1 MTYKNKYLIE
11 QYKIL
16 HNEREGYGNGY
27 NNNTL
32 KLEHLNKFLQAYSSK
47 IILDYGCG
55 KGDLTKYLNSEIG
68 PYKCYG
74 YDPAIDEFNNEHKD
88 KDFDTIV
95 CLDVLEHIPE
105 DEVNALLNH
114 IKSYDVKSL
123 YFIVSTRYAKT
134 LLPDGRNCHETV
146 KSKEWW
152 QNEFENIFTDQNVVV
167 TEQKKLNQIRVLI
180 HEN

>member
-1 MTYKNKYLIE
+1 MTYKNEYLIE
-11 QYKIL
+11 QYKSL
-16 HNEREGYGNGY
+16 HKDPKRPLYGNGY
-27 NNNTL
+27 NVNTL
-32 KLEHLNKFLQAYSSK
+32 NLEHLNNFLQTYSSK

-55 KGDLTKYLNSEIG
+55 KGDLTKYLNKSYI
-68 PYKCYG
+68 CCG

-88 KDFDTIV
+88 KNFDTIV

-105 DEVNALLNH
+105 DEVDALLNH
-114 IKSYDVKSL
+114 IKSYNVESL

-152 QNEFENIFTDQNVVV
+152 QSIFENIFTEQNVVM

>member
-1 MTYKNKYLIE
+1 MTYKNEHLIN

-16 HNEREGYGNGY
+16 HKSKSGYGNGY
-27 NNNTL
+27 NVNTL
-32 KLEHLNKFLQAYSSK
+32 NLKHLNKFLQAYSSK

-55 KGDLTKYLNSEIG
+55 KGDLTKYLNRS
-68 PYKCYG
+68 YTCYG
-74 YDPAIDEFNNEHKD
+74 YDPAIDKFNNEHKD

-105 DEVNALLNH
+105 DEVSA
-114 IKSYDVKSL
+114 
-123 YFIVSTRYAKT
+123 YAKT